1 MFIHDVVRQE
11 MLTIYREGDYRIT
24 VGDRKAN
31 FADTSGRNLFDEGRR
46 CFHNNNLALE
56 CFIQQGLHIYILPW
70 LGDQT
75 VNTLSALLFQ
85 RGFKAGSFAGVVE
98 VEKTTISEVKQA
110 LSSALLEGLSSE
122 SRLAESIAEKC
133 LEKYDE
139 YLPETL
145 LSQEYWLR
153 VLNVER
159 VTEWLQGH
167 L

>member
-1 MFIHDVVRQE
+1 MF
-11 MLTIYREGDYRIT
+11 YS
-24 VGDRKAN
+24 A
-31 FADTSGRNLFDEGRR
+31 
-46 CFHNNNLALE
+46 
-56 CFIQQGLHIYILPW
+56 GLHIYTLPW

-75 VNTLSALLFQ
+75 VNTLSALFFQ
-85 RGFKAGSFAGVVE
+85 RDFKAGSFAGVVE
-98 VEKTTISEVKQA
+98 VEKTTISEVKLA

-167 L
+167 LY